1 MQSIPQRLRISIH
14 SPLAEADIWRSLIP
28 LNNPY
33 FNPQPPRGSW
43 RYAAVYWSALSDI
56 SIHSPLAEADGH
68 GCPSEAYH
76 HDFNPQPLAEAD
88 EEREGYFH
96 SWSVF
101 QSTAPRR
108 SWQQICLI
116 FFFIQDIFYTNHT
129 TLLIILQPMISKLFS
144 FLKFF
149 LKTKCESPMLFMC
162 TWHSHQYSNLHYQ
175 VFIYQNYGSKSC
187 SPYISSSIRSLLR
200 LSTKNFYSMR

>member
-1 MQSIPQRLRISIH
+1 MRWGRVFRPQPPSGNRSYRCKYELSDVAISIH
-14 SPLAEADIWRSLIP
+14 SPLAEADIVNTVITCWS
-28 LNNPY
+28 NY

-43 RYAAVYWSALSDI
+43 L
-56 SIHSPLAEADGH
+56 
-68 GCPSEAYH
+68 
-76 HDFNPQPLAEAD
+76 
-88 EEREGYFH
+88 
-96 SWSVF
+96 
-101 QSTAPRR
+101 
-108 SWQQICLI
+108 QICLI

-187 SPYISSSIRSLLR
+187 SPYSSSPIRSLLR
-200 LSTKNFYSMR
+200 LSTKNFYSIR

>member
-1 MQSIPQRLRISIH
+1 MYFNPQPPRGSWHIRPQQLKFIIRISIH
-14 SPLAEADIWRSLIP
+14 SPLAEADDHEISCDCRS
-28 LNNPY
+28 Y
-33 FNPQPPRGSW
+33 DFNPQPPRGSW
-43 RYAAVYWSALSDI
+43 L
-56 SIHSPLAEADGH
+56 
-68 GCPSEAYH
+68 
-76 HDFNPQPLAEAD
+76 
-88 EEREGYFH
+88 
-96 SWSVF
+96 
-101 QSTAPRR
+101 
-108 SWQQICLI
+108 QICLI

-175 VFIYQNYGSKSC
+175 VFVYQNYGSKSC

-200 LSTKNFYSMR
+200 LNTKNFYSIR

>member
-1 MQSIPQRLRISIH
+1 MDFYHH
-14 SPLAEADIWRSLIP
+14 SFLAEADAPNLGMQSLP
-28 LNNPY
+28 SVFQSTAPSRKLTDCWLPDRWWGSD

-43 RYAAVYWSALSDI
+43 L
-56 SIHSPLAEADGH
+56 
-68 GCPSEAYH
+68 
-76 HDFNPQPLAEAD
+76 Q
-88 EEREGYFH
+88 
-96 SWSVF
+96 
-101 QSTAPRR
+101 T
-108 SWQQICLI
+108 CLI

-144 FLKFF
+144 FFKFF

-175 VFIYQNYGSKSC
+175 VFVYQNYGSKSC

-200 LSTKNFYSMR
+200 LSAKNFYSIR